1 MVTTCHGGGG
11 GTLPTGATTG
21 VATDVATVLLVGNP
35 NVGKSTLFN
44 TLTGARQSVMNA
56 PGTTVELHVG
66 TWRGTGLSI
75 VDLPG
80 TYSLIPRTPDEV
92 VVRETLAAR
101 DDAVALV
108 VVDATALSRSL
119 YLLAQAG
126 ADRRV
131 AVAVTMLDVARTG
144 GHAPD
149 LDRLRALLDVP
160 VVAVDPRGGAGLDAL
175 AGAIGDARPLTG
187 VPATA
192 GLEPLEAADRLF
204 GWVDAT
210 ITQLDPPVPAPRTRS
225 DRVDRALLNPWLGGP
240 VFLLAMWALFQLT
253 TTAAAPV
260 MGLVDGGVTAVADAA
275 RDALAGAPTWVSG
288 LLVDGV
294 LVGVGTVA
302 TFLPL
307 LAIIY
312 VALALLEDSGYLA
325 RAAVLADRLMR
336 VIGLDGRAMLPI
348 VIGFGCNVPAVAA
361 TQTLPTSR
369 QRLLTGM
376 LVPWTTCA
384 ARLPVYV
391 LLAGVFFPEHAG
403 TAIFAMYVLS
413 LVLVVVGGLA
423 LRRTVFRDLRKEP
436 LLIVLPAYQRPH
448 LRGIARSVWSRVQGF
463 AIKAGSI
470 IVATLTVVWVLMAV
484 PVGGAEAQGEAVPVQ
499 DSLYGATAQAIAPA
513 FGPAGFDDWHFS
525 AALITG
531 FVAKEVAV
539 GALAQSYA
547 VADDAVA
554 DNGSGSSG
562 ELGEHLRATLEASS
576 GGHAA
581 AAALAFM
588 VFVLGYTPCLATA
601 SEQWRRFGGA
611 WTLRM
616 VGMQLGVAWLMAVTV
631 FQVGSRLGGL
641 G

>member
-1 MVTTCHGGGG
+1 MTSTCHETGGGA
-11 GTLPTGATTG
+11 LPAE
-21 VATDVATVLLVGNP
+21 VSAVLLVGNP

-56 PGTTVELHVG
+56 PGTTVELHLG
-66 TWRGTGLSI
+66 MWRGTDLAI

-92 VVRETLAAR
+92 VVRDTLASR
-101 DDAVALV
+101 EDAAVLV

-126 ADRRV
+126 ADRPV
-131 AVAVTMLDVARTG
+131 AVAVTMLDVARTQ

-149 LDRLRALLDVP
+149 LDRLRDLLDVP
-160 VVAVDPRGGAGLDAL
+160 VVPVDPRTGAGLADLADAVR
-175 AGAIGDARPLTG
+175 AARPLTG
-187 VPATA
+187 VPGTE
-192 GLEPLEAADRLF
+192 GLEPLDAADALF
-204 GWVDAT
+204 GWVDSLVT
-210 ITQLDPPVPAPRTRS
+210 RLDPPTPAPRTRS
-225 DRVDRALLNPWLGGP
+225 DRVDRALLNPWFGGP
-240 VFLLAMWALFQLT
+240 VFLAAMWALFELT
-253 TTAAAPV
+253 TTVATPV
-260 MGLVDGGVTAVADAA
+260 MDLVDGWVSGVADAV
-275 RDALAGAPTWVSG
+275 RGALGGAPAWVSG

-294 LVGVGTVA
+294 LVGVGTVL

-336 VIGLDGRAMLPI
+336 VIGLDGRAMLPL

-369 QRLLTGM
+369 QRLLTGI

-391 LLAGVFFPEHAG
+391 LLAGAFFPEHAG
-403 TAIFAMYVLS
+403 TAIFGMYVLS
-413 LVLVVVGGLA
+413 LVLVVVGGLV
-423 LRRTVFRDLRKEP
+423 LRRTVFRDVRKEP

-463 AIKAGSI
+463 AFKAGGI
-470 IVATLTVVWVLMAV
+470 IVVTLTVVWVLMAV
-484 PVGGAEAQGEAVPVQ
+484 PVGGARVAVGDPVPVE
-499 DSLYGATAQAIAPA
+499 DSLYGAVAQAITPVFA
-513 FGPAGFDDWHFS
+513 PAGFDDWHFS
-525 AALITG
+525 ASLVTG

-547 VADDAVA
+547 VADESPA
-554 DNGSGSSG
+554 G
-562 ELGEHLRATLEASS
+562 LGEHLRATLEASS
-576 GGHAA
+576 GGHAS

-616 VGMQLGVAWLMAVTV
+616 IGLQLGVAWLMAVTV
-631 FQVGSRLGGL
+631 FQVGSRLGGAA
-641 G
+641 

>member
-1 MVTTCHGGGG
+1 MTSTCHDAG
-11 GTLPTGATTG
+11 GTLPGEIDA
-21 VATDVATVLLVGNP
+21 VLLVGNP

-56 PGTTVELHVG
+56 PGTTVELHLG
-66 TWRGTGLSI
+66 TWRGTDLAL

-92 VVRETLAAR
+92 VVRDTLASR
-101 DDAVALV
+101 EDAAVLV

-126 ADRRV
+126 ADRPV
-131 AVAVTMLDVARTG
+131 AVAVTMLDVARTQ

-149 LDRLRALLDVP
+149 LDRLRGLLDVP
-160 VVAVDPRGGAGLDAL
+160 VVAVDPRTGAGLADLADAVR
-175 AGAIGDARPLTG
+175 AARPLRG
-187 VPATA
+187 VPSTD
-192 GLEPLEAADRLF
+192 GLEPLEAADALF
-204 GWVDAT
+204 GWVDT
-210 ITQLDPPVPAPRTRS
+210 LVTRLDPPAPTPRTRS
-225 DRVDRALLNPWLGGP
+225 DRVDRALLNPWFGGP
-240 VFLLAMWALFQLT
+240 VFLAAMWALFELT
-253 TTAAAPV
+253 TTVATPV
-260 MGLVDGGVTAVADAA
+260 MDLVDSWVSGVADAV
-275 RDALAGAPTWVSG
+275 RTTLGDAPSWVSG

-325 RAAVLADRLMR
+325 RAAVLADRAMR
-336 VIGLDGRAMLPI
+336 VIGLDGRAMLPL

-369 QRLLTGM
+369 QRLLTGI

-391 LLAGVFFPEHAG
+391 LLAGAFFPEHAG

-413 LVLVVVGGLA
+413 LVLVVVGGLV
-423 LRRTVFRDLRKEP
+423 LRRTLFRDVRKEP

-470 IVATLTVVWVLMAV
+470 IVVTLTVVWVLMAV
-484 PVGGAEAQGEAVPVQ
+484 PVGGARTEVGEAVPVE
-499 DSLYGATAQAIAPA
+499 DSLYGAVAQAITPVFA
-513 FGPAGFDDWHFS
+513 PAGFDDWHFS
-525 AALITG
+525 ASLVTG

-547 VADDAVA
+547 VADESPD
-554 DNGSGSSG
+554 G
-562 ELGEHLRATLEASS
+562 LGEHLRATLEASS
-576 GGHAA
+576 GGHAS

-601 SEQWRRFGGA
+601 SEVWRRFGGA

-616 VGMQLGVAWLMAVTV
+616 VGIQLGVAWLMAVAV

-641 G
+641 

>member
-1 MVTTCHGGGG
+1 MTATCHDTAG
-11 GTLPTGATTG
+11 GTLPA
-21 VATDVATVLLVGNP
+21 DVRAVLLVGNP

-56 PGTTVELHVG
+56 PGTTVELHLG
-66 TWRGTGLSI
+66 TWRGADLAI

-80 TYSLIPRTPDEV
+80 TYSLVPRTPDEE
-92 VVRETLAAR
+92 VVRDTLASR
-101 DDAVALV
+101 QDAAVLV
-108 VVDATALSRSL
+108 VLDATALSRSL
-119 YLLAQAG
+119 YLLAQAA
-126 ADRRV
+126 ADRPV
-131 AVAVTMLDVARTG
+131 VVAVTMLDVARTQ

-160 VVAVDPRGGAGLDAL
+160 VVAVDPRTGTGLDEL
-175 AGAIGDARPLTG
+175 ADAVRAARPLAD
-187 VPATA
+187 VPGTA
-192 GLEPLEAADRLF
+192 GLAPLDAADRLF
-204 GWVDAT
+204 GWVDSVVT
-210 ITQLDPPVPAPRTRS
+210 RLDPPTPAPRTRS
-225 DRVDRALLNPWLGGP
+225 DRMDRALLNPWLGGP
-240 VFLLAMWALFQLT
+240 VFLAAMWALFELT
-253 TTAAAPV
+253 TTVAAPV
-260 MGLVDGGVTAVADAA
+260 MDLVDGWVS
-275 RDALAGAPTWVSG
+275 ALADVARGALGGAPSWASG

-294 LVGVGTVA
+294 LVGVGTVL

-369 QRLLTGM
+369 QRLLTGI

-391 LLAGVFFPEHAG
+391 LLASVFFPDDAG

-413 LVLVVVGGLA
+413 LVLVVGGGLV
-423 LRRTVFRDLRKEP
+423 LSRTAFRDVRKEP

-448 LRGIARSVWSRVQGF
+448 LRGIARSVWTRVEGF

-470 IVATLTVVWVLMAV
+470 IVVTLTVVWVLMAV
-484 PVGGAEAQGEAVPVQ
+484 PVGGAPTDGTAAGTGAVTVE
-499 DSLYGATAQAIAPA
+499 DSLYGAVAQAIAPVFA
-513 FGPAGFDDWHFS
+513 PAGFDDWHFS
-525 AALITG
+525 AALVTG

-547 VADDAVA
+547 VAD
-554 DNGSGSSG
+554 GSPDG
-562 ELGEHLRATLEASS
+562 LGEHLRATLEASS
-576 GGHAA
+576 GGHAGV
-581 AAALAFM
+581 AALAFM

-601 SEQWRRFGGA
+601 SEEWRRFGGP
-611 WTLRM
+611 WTVRM
-616 VGMQLGVAWLMAVTV
+616 VTMQLGVAWLMAVAV
-631 FQVGSRLGGL
+631 FQVGSRIGGL
-641 G
+641 S

>member
-1 MVTTCHGGGG
+1 MTATCHDTGGGV
-11 GTLPTGATTG
+11 LPAQVPG
-21 VATDVATVLLVGNP
+21 VLLVGNP

-44 TLTGARQSVMNA
+44 ALTGARQSVMNA
-56 PGTTVELHVG
+56 PGTTVELHHG
-66 TWRGTGLSI
+66 TWRATGLAL

-80 TYSLIPRTPDEV
+80 TYSLLPRTPDEA
-92 VVRETLAAR
+92 VVRDTLAAR
-101 DDAVALV
+101 VDDAALV
-108 VVDATALSRSL
+108 VLDATALARSL
-119 YLLAQAG
+119 YLLAQVG
-126 ADRRV
+126 ASRPV
-131 AVAVTMLDVARTG
+131 AVAVTMLDVARG
-144 GHAPD
+144 RGHAPD
-149 LDRLRALLDVP
+149 LDRLREVLAVP
-160 VVAVDPRGGAGLDAL
+160 VVAVDPRAGTGLTELPDAL
-175 AGAIGDARPLTG
+175 RAARTLAD
-187 VPATA
+187 VPPTD
-192 GLEPLEAADRLF
+192 GLEPLAAADALF
-204 GWVDAT
+204 GWVDAVLT
-210 ITQLDPPVPAPRTRS
+210 RVDPPRPAPRTRS

-240 VFLLAMWALFQLT
+240 VFLAAMWALFELT
-253 TTAAAPV
+253 TSVATPV
-260 MGLVDGGVTAVADAA
+260 MDLVDGWVGWVADAA
-275 RDALAGAPTWVSG
+275 RTGLGAAPGWVTG

-294 LVGVGTVA
+294 LVGVGTVL

-325 RAAVLADRLMR
+325 RAAVLADRVMR
-336 VIGLDGRAMLPI
+336 VVGLDGRAMLPI

-369 QRLLTGM
+369 QRLLTGL

-403 TAIFAMYVLS
+403 TAIFAMYLLS
-413 LVLVVVGGLA
+413 LVLVVVGGLV
-423 LRRTVFRDLRKEP
+423 LRRTVFRDVRREP

-448 LRGIARSVWSRVQGF
+448 LRGIARSVWTRVRAF
-463 AIKAGSI
+463 AVKAGGI

-484 PVGGAEAQGEAVPVQ
+484 PVAGAPTGGEAGAPLPVE
-499 DSLYGATAQAIAPA
+499 DSWYGAVAEGVAPVFA
-513 FGPAGFDDWHFS
+513 PAGFDDWHFS
-525 AALITG
+525 AALVTG

-547 VADDAVA
+547 VADESA
-554 DNGSGSSG
+554 DG
-562 ELGEHLRATLEASS
+562 LGGHLRATLDASS
-576 GGHAA
+576 GGHGS

-601 SEQWRRFGGA
+601 SEQWRRFGGR
-611 WTLRM
+611 WTSRM
-616 VGMQLGVAWLMAVTV
+616 VAIQLGVAWLMAVAV